1 LRGAGP
7 AKGLDHMVRGRTG
20 RLGARRNR
28 LLGGSRKGKETHMG
42 QWAGIILSGGLN
54 TRMEGRNKAFLTI
67 DGQTFLERIVATLSA
82 CCGEMLLVTREPE
95 RYAGRDLRV
104 VTDILSA
111 RSALTGIHAG
121 LVHMQADY
129 GLCVGCDTPLIKKSV
144 LRMLMAATDPDTDIV
159 VPSSGTYFQPLC
171 AAYAK
176 RCAPVIEN
184 QLRAGDFKIAHLFA
198 QMRVK
203 KVPYTQFRT
212 VDDKLVS
219 FFNINT
225 EDDLKRAQAGD
236 IPDIA

>member
-1 LRGAGP
+1 
-7 AKGLDHMVRGRTG
+7 MGR
-20 RLGARRNR
+20 
-28 LLGGSRKGKETHMG
+28 
-42 QWAGIILSGGLN
+42 WAGIILSGGLN

-67 DGQTFLERIVATLSA
+67 DGQTFLDRIVTTLSA

-104 VTDILSA
+104 VKDILSA

-159 VPSSGTYFQPLC
+159 VPASGSYFQPLC
-171 AAYAK
+171 AVYAK
-176 RCAPVIEN
+176 HCAPVIEA
-184 QLRAGDFKIAHLFA
+184 QLRSGDFKIAHLFA
-198 QMRVK
+198 RMRARK
-203 KVPYTQFRT
+203 IPYTQFRT
-212 VDDKLVS
+212 VDERLVS
-219 FFNINT
+219 FFNINS